1 MMSRLNSV
9 LPMLSR
15 MWAKNFS
22 QSPEVSLQEN
32 IRWNVNRL
40 IPQLGWPGLLAVGLL
55 AMSVPFFFSAIRPLQ
70 SEQEQMRLS
79 LNSDYDQSQQ
89 SKANR
94 VLDNP
99 VEQLAEFYDFFPSEK
114 ESPRWLGL
122 MVDIANKNRLSL
134 NHGEYTLVRDS
145 VGQLRRFRITLPVTG
160 NYPQIRKYLSQ
171 LIAEVPYMSLENVQF
186 ERKDVEESE
195 LQAKIVLVLYM
206 RQAS

>member
-1 MMSRLNSV
+1 MMTRLNSV
-9 LPMLSR
+9 LPMLNR
-15 MWAKNFS
+15 LWAKSFS
-22 QSPEVSLQEN
+22 QSPDVSLREN

-55 AMSVPFFFSAIRPLQ
+55 AMSVPFFFSAIRPMQ

-79 LNSDYDQSQQ
+79 LNSDYDQSRQ
-89 SKANR
+89 SRANR

-122 MVDIANKNRLSL
+122 MVEIANKNRLTL

-186 ERKDVEESE
+186 ERKDVDESE

>member
-1 MMSRLNSV
+1 MTKLNSV

-15 MWAKNFS
+15 LWAKNFS
-22 QSPEVSLQEN
+22 QSPDVSIREN

-55 AMSVPFFFSAIRPLQ
+55 AMSVPFFFSAIRPMQ
-70 SEQEQMRLS
+70 SEQKQMRLS

-89 SKANR
+89 SRANR

-122 MVDIANKNRLSL
+122 MVDIANQNRLTL

-186 ERKDVEESE
+186 ERKDVDESE